1 MAWNTTT
8 RTRVT
13 LLGPNTVAKGSRDGG
28 GARFE
33 RRGARCKGRRA
44 RGEGRG
50 ARGEGALVE
59 DEEGGLRPGDGA
71 QHDAALLAATQ
82 LAHRLPRVLVLDA
95 EAAQPRADLDLLGAC
110 ARGVHS
116 VRKRRACGV
125 RGVCTG
131 GAQERACRV
140 HAACMWRACSVHVA
154 CMWCAR
160 GSHVRGG
167 ETHRRTWRRGS
178 PAAMRSGRA
187 GRCGAA
193 RRWPTWR
200 HG

>member
-8 RTRVT
+8 RTHVT

-28 GARFE
+28 GARV
-33 RRGARCKGRRA
+33 RAARGKVQGAE
-44 RGEGRG
+44 GEGRG

-59 DEEGGLRPGDGA
+59 DEEGRLRPGDGA

-125 RGVCTG
+125 RGVCMG
-131 GAQERACRV
+131 GA
-140 HAACMWRACSVHVA
+140 
-154 CMWCAR
+154 
-160 GSHVRGG
+160 
-167 ETHRRTWRRGS
+167 
-178 PAAMRSGRA
+178 
-187 GRCGAA
+187 
-193 RRWPTWR
+193 
-200 HG
+200 